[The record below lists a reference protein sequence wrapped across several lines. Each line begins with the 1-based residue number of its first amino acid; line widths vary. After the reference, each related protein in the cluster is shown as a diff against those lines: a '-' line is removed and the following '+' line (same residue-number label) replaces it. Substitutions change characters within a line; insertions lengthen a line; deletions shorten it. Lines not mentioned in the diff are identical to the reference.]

1 LKFWSLSGEG
11 SSNCPSLGEETE
23 ALLGSLLVKKAKEG
37 FFMAVSI
44 AGLRDFASRSFE
56 LIKDSMLQS
65 DSLPLADVLDCQQWR
80 AEKGVR
86 TLFRVALVGVER
98 RGRAVNASAAERQL
112 TLRRAKRRAR
122 MGGEAAGRHAFLL
135 GRTQKRVLT
144 PFLRLSLLWLV
155 RHFNPYAALLL

>member
-23 ALLGSLLVKKAKEG
+23 ALLGSLCVKKAKEG

-44 AGLRDFASRSFE
+44 AGLRHFASRSFE

-80 AEKGVR
+80 DIFEAHKISFGQDDDSVYTPAV
-86 TLFRVALVGVER
+86 TL
-98 RGRAVNASAAERQL
+98 
-112 TLRRAKRRAR
+112 
-122 MGGEAAGRHAFLL
+122 
-135 GRTQKRVLT
+135 
-144 PFLRLSLLWLV
+144 
-155 RHFNPYAALLL
+155 

>member
-23 ALLGSLLVKKAKEG
+23 ALLGSLCVKKAKEG

-65 DSLPLADVLDCQQWR
+65 DSLPLG

-86 TLFRVALVGVER
+86 TEWHCRNCISARIGLGL
-98 RGRAVNASAAERQL
+98 RG
-112 TLRRAKRRAR
+112 
-122 MGGEAAGRHAFLL
+122 F
-135 GRTQKRVLT
+135 
-144 PFLRLSLLWLV
+144 F
-155 RHFNPYAALLL
+155 